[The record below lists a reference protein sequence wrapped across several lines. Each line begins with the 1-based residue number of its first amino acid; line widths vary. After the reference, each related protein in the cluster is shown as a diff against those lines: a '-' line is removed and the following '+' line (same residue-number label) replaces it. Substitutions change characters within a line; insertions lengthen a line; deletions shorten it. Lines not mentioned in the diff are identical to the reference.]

1 MFQLGASLSLD
12 PTIAL
17 LQLASQSHQVFGH
30 KCHTLHH
37 TGQNT
42 VSEQF
47 TGSEPESQSGGRSG
61 GGQRSKVR
69 LRSTVDWDGPE
80 LSPHAQVLSNHGHQS
95 HAGHVD
101 QPPGQGRREVGIV
114 DPTAYHVE
122 EVHSDS
128 EVQTLLPSAD
138 KEQQAQGTDE
148 TARQMHDEGQHATKQ
163 VGHSTEVCV

>member
-30 KCHTLHH
+30 KCHSPHH
-37 TGQNT
+37 TGQIT
-42 VSEQF
+42 VGEQF
-47 TGSEPESQSGGRSG
+47 TGSNSVSQSGVRSE
-61 GGQRSKVR
+61 VR

-101 QPPGQGRREVGIV
+101 QPPGQGRREVGVV

-122 EVHSDS
+122 EVHGDS

>member
-1 MFQLGASLSLD
+1 M
-12 PTIAL
+12 
-17 LQLASQSHQVFGH
+17 
-30 KCHTLHH
+30 
-37 TGQNT
+37 
-42 VSEQF
+42 
-47 TGSEPESQSGGRSG
+47 SQSGVRSE
-61 GGQRSKVR
+61 VR

-101 QPPGQGRREVGIV
+101 QPPGQGRREVGVV

-138 KEQQAQGTDE
+138 EEPQAQGTDE
-148 TARQMHDEGQHATKQ
+148 TGRQMHDEGQHDSKQ
-163 VGHSTEVCV
+163 VGLSIEVRVNVKKVFHS